1 VPLLPWLGV
10 VMIGIAVGHWL
21 SLQQFRPLRPLSRIT
36 PHWLIWM
43 GRHSL
48 LIYMVHQPVLIGL
61 LRVLRD

>member
-1 VPLLPWLGV
+1 
-10 VMIGIAVGHWL
+10 
-21 SLQQFRPLRPLSRIT
+21 LRPLTRIT